1 MPGNHVHVRTS
12 VKRRYV
18 IFFKIAYHLSC
29 HVRRAANEMQN
40 VLNIL
45 TKVSDEVCWSGRTLY
60 KVCKETFN
68 PHFHR
73 TAESQIKKRKIPK
86 IKRKKGTGV
95 KLVENDSS
103 NVRGE
108 KCAQIATTIRQNLI
122 AFAAN
127 ISTRVIAQK
136 LEREQ
141 EKKWARD
148 RVTRSLS
155 VQFSRQTRLIMPV
168 IKERLGAI

>member
-1 MPGNHVHVRTS
+1 MYKCSVMPGNHVHIRTS
-12 VKRRYV
+12 VKKRSV
-18 IFFKIAYHLSC
+18 IFFKSAYHLFC
-29 HVRRAANEMQN
+29 QVRRAANKIQN

-68 PHFHR
+68 PYFNS

-103 NVRGE
+103 NVRKE
-108 KCAQIATTIRQNLI
+108 KCAQIAITIQQNLI
-122 AFAAN
+122 AFVAN

-136 LEREQ
+136 SEREQ

-148 RVTRSLS
+148 RVPLYRSRFNFL
-155 VQFSRQTRLIMPV
+155 VEL
-168 IKERLGAI
+168 AC